1 MIVGLVGGGYGLL
14 VLFNSLGFAGLWW
27 CLIRWALPISGGFA
41 LVWGFGLL
49 CITAGFSGLTFNS
62 IYNSKQLKIYLY
74 STIILI

>member
-41 LVWGFGLL
+41 LVWGLVVS
-49 CITAGFSGLTFNS
+49 CITAQLSGLTFQS
-62 IYNSKQLKIYLY
+62 IL
-74 STIILI
+74 